1 MFSQDDCVEFRINNK
16 GRRKWC
22 LLIGRIFPFSS
33 LSSTKQFTKYCHK
46 STQRKR
52 SQGVRDTQGSDDL
65 SSSPEARIL
74 LDCSV
79 TGKRKFLFL
88 TKPVWVRWFD
98 ISYWDSMGTILYKW
112 LLNAWVKDSSVRGG
126 RRANSS
132 QLLMT
137 FSFVWETSLPCCPV
151 PVATGHVECIG
162 ISSQFIVLPFIACT
176 SQILRFAQTQDDGW
190 QFFFFFFLSNKEFLK
205 ELSGDFIQG
214 ILIN

>member
-1 MFSQDDCVEFRINNK
+1 MTLIQTKLPPFHLRVWSFLFLKILIYLLTNRLMFSQDDCVEFRINNK

-65 SSSPEARIL
+65 SSSPKASIR

-88 TKPVWVRWFD
+88 TKPVWVRWSD
-98 ISYWDSMGTILYKW
+98 ISYWDSMDTILYKW
-112 LLNAWVKDSSVRGG
+112 LLNAWVKDSSVRG
-126 RRANSS
+126 REES
-132 QLLMT
+132 
-137 FSFVWETSLPCCPV
+137 
-151 PVATGHVECIG
+151 
-162 ISSQFIVLPFIACT
+162 
-176 SQILRFAQTQDDGW
+176 
-190 QFFFFFFLSNKEFLK
+190 
-205 ELSGDFIQG
+205 
-214 ILIN
+214 